1 MLKTLLIGFIL
12 MVFVVVVVF
21 LVRKVIFG
29 VIVCSLLLLCGLFA
43 LNYYN
48 ISINEISTMVAF
60 HENVKDLKG
69 AIEYDSDNK
78 TYNVKGENYNL
89 EFFKD
94 NNGEYVIA
102 GETKNISE
110 EGVKGLFG
118 MLELANSFVNVEGII
133 NDLLNL
139 SDAKSVDDVNEVAN
153 NVVNETFN
161 GIADVIENPESFIEE
176 INNMQNTNK
185 NSIKLGNFNV
195 YVEGDMI
202 KVNNKK

>member
-12 MVFVVVVVF
+12 MVFVVLIVL
-21 LVRKVIFG
+21 LVRKIIVG
-29 VIVCSLLLLCGLFA
+29 VIVFSLLLICGLFA

-48 ISINEISTMVAF
+48 VSINEIPTMVAF

-78 TYNVKGENYNL
+78 TYNVKGENYSL
-89 EFFKD
+89 QIFKD
-94 NNGEYVIA
+94 NNDEYVIV

-118 MLELANSFVNVEGII
+118 ILELANSFVNVEGII

-139 SDAKSVDDVNEVAN
+139 SDAKSVDEVNEVAN

-161 GIADVIENPESFIEE
+161 GIADVIENPEAFINE
-176 INNMQNTNK
+176 INNMQNTNR